1 MSSIAVDQNIR
12 FIEAKDVK
20 AGDWIHPEGEQY
32 PSEVYKVTR
41 SHRVTDIWTGKLK
54 YTRRRFYFD
63 SRTGAKHGA
72 EFNAETMIFVY

>member
-1 MSSIAVDQNIR
+1 MATSTETPTVR
-12 FIEAKDVK
+12 FIESQDVK
-20 AGDWIHPEGEQY
+20 AGDWIVPEGEQY

-41 SHRVTDIWTGKLK
+41 SHRVTDVWTGKLK